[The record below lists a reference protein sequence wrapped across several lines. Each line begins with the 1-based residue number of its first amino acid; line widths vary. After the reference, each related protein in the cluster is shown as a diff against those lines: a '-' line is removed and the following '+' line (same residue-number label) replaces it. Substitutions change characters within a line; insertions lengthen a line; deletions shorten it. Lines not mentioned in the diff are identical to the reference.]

1 MDARSPLPD
10 AHFLARALGGEVR
23 RSSKTGDLYVVAPGP
38 GHSPK
43 DRSMTVFLGSQFP
56 DGFWI
61 TSHAGDD
68 ELVCR
73 DYVNKRARS
82 PGMETGRENGRH
94 HRAHGSEGEVVQTQN
109 YQGAAGSS

>member
-73 DYVNKRARS
+73 DYVNKVLGRPAWK
-82 PGMETGRENGRH
+82 PGDKTERH
-94 HRAHGSEGEVVQTQN
+94 HRADGCEGEVVHTQHC
-109 YQGAAGSS
+109 QGAAGGS

>member
-23 RSSKTGDLYVVAPGP
+23 RSSKTGDPYVVAPGP

-56 DGFWI
+56 DGFWV

-68 ELVCR
+68 ELTFR
-73 DYVNKRARS
+73 DYVAFAPIRLMMSSVLS
-82 PGMETGRENGRH
+82 PGFHAGRP
-94 HRAHGSEGEVVQTQN
+94 STLLT
-109 YQGAAGSS
+109 

>member
-10 AHFLARALGGEVR
+10 AHFLARVLGGEVR
-23 RSSKTGDLYVVAPGP
+23 RSSKTGDPYVVARGP

-43 DRSMTVFLGSQFP
+43 DRSMTVFLGSDFP

-68 ELVCR
+68 ELACR
-73 DYVNKRARS
+73 DYVNNVLGRPPWK
-82 PGMETGRENGRH
+82 PGDKTDDIIGRM
-94 HRAHGSEGEVVQTQN
+94 
-109 YQGAAGSS
+109 GAK